1 MSDAE
6 LDQEIAAVRPSRNF
20 TRLSVQL
27 LEIALERITGVI
39 ASSLEGHQEHVP
51 EPEPNPN
58 RFTGYIKY
66 HKDDYVRRYEEMKPL
81 RDLARLIRTFLP
93 NMRVIRDGLQRRFR
107 QMVEQR
113 ELRQLRRR
121 IQDQLNVN
129 PLDPGLEVGVD
140 DDEVDVDGADVGAPQ
155 AEDIDPLD

>member
-6 LDQEIAAVRPSRNF
+6 LDREITAIRPSRNF

-27 LEIALERITGVI
+27 LEIALDRITGVI
-39 ASSLEGHQEHVP
+39 TSSLEGHQEHIP

-66 HKDDYVRRYEEMKPL
+66 NKDCYVRRYEEMKPL

-93 NMRVIRDGLQRRFR
+93 NMLTIRDGLQRRFR
-107 QMVEQR
+107 QLIEQR

-129 PLDPGLEVGVD
+129 PLEPGLED
-140 DDEVDVDGADVGAPQ
+140 FADANERDEVIGDDADVV
-155 AEDIDPLD
+155 EDVDPLD